1 MDKNTIKST
10 INELLKVIDERTFS
24 NLINVIDLDK
34 YVKKLTAYKFLQLL
48 IISQLK
54 ETKSLTQMSKK
65 LKDKEELQVQ
75 LAFDTISTSQL
86 SRKLG
91 DLSPTLFEKIFHYLV
106 LNIQAKMKQSPIIRE
121 IGRLHVIDST
131 TMSMS
136 VSQYPWATF
145 RKTKAGIRL
154 HLRVVVTKELTL
166 PDKGILLPAKH
177 ADRTQ
182 MGDLI
187 DIDSDAIHLF
197 DRGYIDY
204 KQFDHL
210 CLHDVRFITRL
221 KKNAQVEVLS
231 EQVPQADS
239 PIVKDQEV
247 FLGNSQN
254 GTKMTHSLRL
264 IETQDSQGNVVMIV
278 TNCFDLSAEEI
289 GDLYR
294 YRWKIETFFKW
305 MKQHLTFKTFYGK
318 SKNAVCNQI
327 WVALITYCLQVLLQE
342 QLQHNGPLLEIKKTL
357 QNLLFKGFDA
367 FLRSLFRQPTRYS
380 SGRRKQNWEEEFRV
394 IEHQFAEGEV
404 SHLNDLTYD
413 PLFN

>member
-10 INELLKVIDERTFS
+10 INELLKVIDEHTFS

-65 LKDKEELQVQ
+65 LRDEEELQVQ
-75 LAFDTISTSQL
+75 LAFDTISTSQI

-204 KQFDHL
+204 KQFEHL
-210 CLHDVRFITRL
+210 CLYDVRFITRL
-221 KKNAQVEVLS
+221 KKNALVEVLS
-231 EQVPQADS
+231 EQIPQVGS
-239 PIVKDQEV
+239 PIVLDQEV

-254 GTKMTHSLRL
+254 GTKMTHPLRL
-264 IETQDSQGNVVMIV
+264 IETHDSQGNVVMIV

-318 SKNAVCNQI
+318 SENAVCNQI

-342 QLQHNGPLLEIKKTL
+342 KLQHNGPLLEIKKTL

-367 FLRSLFRQPTRYS
+367 FLRSLFRQPTRFS
-380 SGRRKQNWEEEFRV
+380 KGRRKQNWEEEFRV
-394 IEHQFAEGEV
+394 IEQQFAEGEV